1 MPHAITKLS
10 RVAASLAA
18 TAATTVVCYR
28 FLHVNATTV
37 AFFYLPVVLVIATFW
52 GLLESTIAAF
62 AAMLCFNYFFL
73 APILTFTIA
82 DPQNWV
88 ALLAFLATA
97 IIGSQLSSYAK
108 RQTNEAW
115 SSKRETEQLYSLS
128 RAILLLDDHES
139 AASQIAGHIARLFG
153 FKNVAIFDRY
163 SGAIYATGGDGES
176 PEDLAREL
184 KNVVNQAMII
194 KHSGRRMVVAPIRL
208 GSEPI
213 GSLAAEGVVLSDG
226 ALQAI
231 LNLIAIT
238 MERERHREEAAQAQ
252 AERKGEKLKS
262 TLLDAIAHEFKT
274 PLTSIKAAAG
284 SLLTS
289 PIIQKC
295 TMPESATARELIT
308 VIDEETDRLNELVSD
323 AIQMARIEAGAVR
336 LRKRLCKLQNLLD
349 ALSRD
354 LERRKDGRMVIVQID
369 DNLPVFVAD
378 PDLMNLT
385 MRQLV
390 GNALKYSPPLSSITI
405 TASHQDGQIVI
416 RVHDEGPGISKADQ
430 EHIFDKFFRG
440 SAEERHV
447 PGAGMGLA
455 IAREVARA
463 HGGDIWV
470 ESEVGHGST
479 FSLAVP
485 ADIGPK
491 ERDASDTRS

>member
-1 MPHAITKLS
+1 
-10 RVAASLAA
+10 
-18 TAATTVVCYR
+18 
-28 FLHVNATTV
+28 
-37 AFFYLPVVLVIATFW
+37 
-52 GLLESTIAAF
+52 
-62 AAMLCFNYFFL
+62 
-73 APILTFTIA
+73 
-82 DPQNWV
+82 
-88 ALLAFLATA
+88 
-97 IIGSQLSSYAK
+97 
-108 RQTNEAW
+108 
-115 SSKRETEQLYSLS
+115 
-128 RAILLLDDHES
+128 
-139 AASQIAGHIARLFG
+139 
-153 FKNVAIFDRY
+153 
-163 SGAIYATGGDGES
+163 
-176 PEDLAREL
+176 
-184 KNVVNQAMII
+184 MII
-194 KHSGRRMVVAPIRL
+194 KHSERKMVIAPIRL

-213 GSLAAEGVVLSDG
+213 GSVAAEGVVLSDG

-238 MERERHREEAAQAQ
+238 IERERQREETTQAQ
-252 AERKGEKLKS
+252 AERKSEKLKA

-284 SLLTS
+284 SLLAS
-289 PIIQKC
+289 PVTQKN
-295 TMPESATARELIT
+295 TTLESATAHELIT
-308 VIDEETDRLNELVSD
+308 VIDEETDRLDELVSD

-336 LRKRLCKLQNLLD
+336 LRKRPCKLQDLVET
-349 ALSRD
+349 LSRD
-354 LERRKDGRMVIVQID
+354 LEKRKDGRTVIVQIGE
-369 DNLPVFVAD
+369 NLPVFAAD
-378 PDLMNLT
+378 PDLMSLT

-405 TASHQDGQIVI
+405 TASHQDGQIVV
-416 RVHDEGPGISKADQ
+416 RVHDEGAGISKADQ

-485 ADIGPK
+485 AGIGPK

>member
-1 MPHAITKLS
+1 MQRAITKLS

-18 TAATTVVCYR
+18 TAAITVVCYR

-52 GLLESTIAAF
+52 GLLESTIAAV
-62 AAMLCFNYFFL
+62 AAVLCFNYFFL
-73 APILTFTIA
+73 PPILTFTIT

-97 IIGSQLSSYAK
+97 IIGSQLSSYAR
-108 RQTNEAW
+108 RQTSEAW

-128 RAILLLDDHES
+128 RAILLLDDQAS
-139 AASQIAGHIARLFG
+139 AASQIAGHVARLFE

-163 SGAIYATGGDGES
+163 SGVIHAAGAGES
-176 PEDLAREL
+176 PEDLVREL
-184 KNVVNQAMII
+184 KEVVSQATII
-194 KHSGRRMVVAPIRL
+194 RHNERQMVIAPIRL
-208 GSEPI
+208 GAEPI
-213 GSLAAEGVVLSDG
+213 GSLAAEGMVLSDG
-226 ALQAI
+226 ALQAL

-238 MERERHREEAAQAQ
+238 IERERHREETTQAQ

-284 SLLTS
+284 SLLAS
-289 PIIQKC
+289 PVMRKQE
-295 TMPESATARELIT
+295 TPESATAHELIT

-323 AIQMARIEAGAVR
+323 AIQMARIEAGAVSP
-336 LRKRLCKLQNLLD
+336 RKRVCKLQDLLD
-349 ALSRD
+349 TLVRD
-354 LERRKDGRMVIVQID
+354 LEKRKDGRVVTVRIG
-369 DNLPVFVAD
+369 DNLPAFIAD
-378 PDLMNLT
+378 PDLLNLT
-385 MRQLV
+385 LRQLV
-390 GNALKYSPPLSSITI
+390 GNALKYSPPLSAITI
-405 TASHQDGQIVI
+405 TASHEGGQMVI
-416 RVHDEGPGISKADQ
+416 RVHDEGAGISKAEQ

-440 SAEERHV
+440 SANETHV

-470 ESEVGHGST
+470 ESEVGHGSI

-485 ADIGPK
+485 ADTGRK
-491 ERDASDTRS
+491 ESDAPDTRG

>member
-1 MPHAITKLS
+1 LSNSITKLS

-18 TAATTVVCYR
+18 TVAITVICYR

-52 GLLESTIAAF
+52 GLLESTIAAV
-62 AAMLCFNYFFL
+62 ASVLCFNYFFL
-73 APILTFTIA
+73 PPILTFTIA
-82 DPQNWV
+82 DAQNWV

-97 IIGSQLSSYAK
+97 IIGSQLSSYAR
-108 RQTNEAW
+108 RQTSEAW
-115 SSKRETEQLYSLS
+115 RSKLETEQLYSLS
-128 RAILLLDDHES
+128 RTILLLDEHAS
-139 AASQIAGHIARLFG
+139 AASQLAGHIARLFG
-153 FKNVAIFDRY
+153 FKNVTIFDRY
-163 SGAIYATGGDGES
+163 SGAIHAAGAGGECS
-176 PEDLAREL
+176 QDLAREL
-184 KNVVNQAMII
+184 KKVVSQTMIV
-194 KHSGRRMVVAPIRL
+194 KDSERRMVIAPIRL

-213 GSLAAEGVVLSDG
+213 GSLAAEGVVLTDG

-238 MERERHREEAAQAQ
+238 IERERQREETTQAQ
-252 AERKGEKLKS
+252 AERKGEKLKA

-284 SLLTS
+284 SLLAS
-289 PIIQKC
+289 SVIQKC
-295 TMPESATARELIT
+295 TTPESAAAHELIT

-323 AIQMARIEAGAVR
+323 AIQMARIEAGAVK
-336 LRKRLCKLQNLLD
+336 LRKRSCKLQDVLD
-349 ALSRD
+349 TLVRD
-354 LERRKDGRMVIVQID
+354 LEKRKDGRMLIVQLS
-369 DNLPVFVAD
+369 DNLPAFVAD

-385 MRQLV
+385 LRQLV
-390 GNALKYSPPLSSITI
+390 GNALKYSPQLSSITI

-416 RVHDEGPGISKADQ
+416 QIRDEGSGISKADQ

-440 SAEERHV
+440 SANERQV

-470 ESEVGHGST
+470 ESEVGHGAT

-485 ADIGPK
+485 GGTGP
-491 ERDASDTRS
+491 